1 MPDKG
6 AAMKRYARMLSAA
19 GFILLAYSVLGQAL
33 GYWRLWQM
41 EQGFVWWVW
50 PHWLWI
56 GIGLA
61 GILRLVVTS
70 VLLRRLA
77 RPGPA
82 GTAVRWLA
90 RFWIIPTLGVVG
102 LSFWGD
108 WMLLSLRYYPAIFV
122 SNPFGQSLLW
132 VSRLVS
138 LGFSFGSVWLFWGL
152 TRERRVPGL
161 GPGEREEQDPPEPE
175 LSSVRRAVE
184 RVLVWGF
191 FIIIGLGLV
200 RRLTALVMD

>member
-1 MPDKG
+1 
-6 AAMKRYARMLSAA
+6 MKRYARMLSVA

-56 GIGLA
+56 GISLA
-61 GILRLVVTS
+61 AILRLVVTS

-82 GTAVRWLA
+82 GATVRWLA
-90 RFWIIPTLGVVG
+90 RFWIIPTLCMVG

-108 WMLLSLRYYPAIFV
+108 WVLLSLRHYPAIFV
-122 SNPFGQSLLW
+122 TSPYSQSLHW
-132 VSRLVS
+132 VFRLVS

-152 TRERRVPGL
+152 TRERRLPEL
-161 GPGEREEQDPPEPE
+161 GPSEREEQDPSEPE
-175 LSSVRRAVE
+175 LSSVRKVVE
-184 RVLVWGF
+184 RVFVWGF
-191 FIIIGLGLV
+191 FVIIGLGLV
-200 RRLTALVMD
+200 QRLTDLVMDW

>member
-1 MPDKG
+1 MANG
-6 AAMKRYARMLSAA
+6 T
-19 GFILLAYSVLGQAL
+19 GFGSGD
-33 GYWRLWQM
+33 
-41 EQGFVWWVW
+41 W
-50 PHWLWI
+50 PHWLWIVI

-90 RFWIIPTLGVVG
+90 RFWIIPTLCMVG

-108 WMLLSLRYYPAIFV
+108 WVLLSFPHYPAMFLT
-122 SNPFGQSLLW
+122 SPYSQSLRW

-191 FIIIGLGLV
+191 FIIIGLGLL
-200 RRLTALVMD
+200 RRLTALVMDW